1 MGSVIGENE
10 NKVDFLSRIISAFV
24 PAVVTE
30 CAKRSKEFAQLKT
43 KESQMQYAEKLSG
56 EIISEC
62 DFTIENDEEGN
73 TLVNIASDSNEE
85 LTHLQNL
92 KVDLYELY
100 NELYKEFSYKIKLDM
115 SSEIEKIKDD
125 IKTELRMEMNMEFNN
140 MNEKLEEIK
149 STQSEP
155 AYGALKD
162 FGAEVIPKFSFDT
175 SDSVTPVMNGFE
187 SIANKVT
194 FDMPRVIDDNE
205 AEQILQNNPIFAKV
219 SKSLERNK
227 KGAPAYTVD
236 EFVEARE
243 GRFDNKSIDEF
254 KNRMKNLQVDY
265 EEEDEY
271 EKEQWDKLA
280 KDRFNQDL

>member
-1 MGSVIGENE
+1 MDSVNTVID
-10 NKVDFLSRIISAFV
+10 KVDFLSRIISAFV
-24 PAVVTE
+24 PALVVE
-30 CAKRSKEFAQLKT
+30 CAKRSKDFAQLKT

-62 DFTIENDEEGN
+62 DFTIEHDTEGN

-92 KVDLYELY
+92 KIDLHELY
-100 NELYKEFSYKIKLDM
+100 TEFYNKIKLDM
-115 SSEIEKIKDD
+115 SSEIEKIKDNV
-125 IKTELRMEMNMEFNN
+125 KTELRMEMNMEFDNI
-140 MNEKLEEIK
+140 NEKLEKIK
-149 STQSEP
+149 SNQSEP

-194 FDMPRVIDDNE
+194 FDTPRVIDDNE

-219 SKSLERNK
+219 SKSLDRNK
-227 KGAPAYTVD
+227 KGVPAYTVD

-243 GRFDNKSIDEF
+243 GRFDNNSIDEF

-271 EKEQWDKLA
+271 EKQQWDKLVQ
-280 KDRFNQDL
+280 DRFNQDL